1 MENITTNSTA
11 PARGPPSAE
20 QKIFQRK
27 AVAVPLDGA
36 LQCRNGPEAEPQIYP
51 PLNFPEFLYLCYGM
65 SLSVLALW
73 HALKTN
79 KAVELPLRSTYRGWH
94 VFPRKKK
101 NSYTKFLHR
110 NRNILIPSYVYPT
123 GTVMGEN
130 IPVDIQVGRNYK
142 NFQLKRQFPSCSI
155 ISLLLLKKDTHSFGM
170 SRIWKQLWFFFFFF
184 FNGKYC
190 DANWLF

>member
-1 MENITTNSTA
+1 MERFSVGMDLRQNPRFIRPWISRSFCICVTAWVCLFLPFDMLSKPTRLLNSHW
-11 PARGPPSAE
+11 
-20 QKIFQRK
+20 
-27 AVAVPLDGA
+27 GA
-36 LQCRNGPEAEPQIYP
+36 LTEAGTF
-51 PLNFPEFLYLCYGM
+51 FPE
-65 SLSVLALW
+65 
-73 HALKTN
+73 
-79 KAVELPLRSTYRGWH
+79 
-94 VFPRKKK
+94 KKK

-184 FNGKYC
+184 KWEILRC
-190 DANWLF
+190 